1 MATQLDALIVAPDDA
16 VAESL
21 EHALLV
27 GGLGAHCRRAS
38 DAAEM
43 AMALAGANWDIV
55 LAELDAPGFSATEA
69 VEVLAEHGRD
79 IPLIAIPEYSG
90 LEPIVDLVNRGL
102 RNVVSRE
109 HLDRLATT
117 VELEISRRDAR
128 RRQRELEAELRRQAN
143 HDSLTDLPNRRL
155 FFDRLSQGL
164 KRARRQRGRLSLLFI
179 DLDDFKAINDA
190 RGHAFGDALLQE
202 VSRRLEHTIR
212 ESDTAARLG
221 GDEFAV
227 ILDGVVEDGDAAS
240 AVADK
245 IRQSLAPPFQLAGGP
260 HRVSA
265 SIGAA
270 TYPTD
275 GEDVDTLLSFADASM
290 YRQKKMASRA
300 RGLRSGVRK
309 DHVVPADVPLPG
321 SASLYPN
328 PLTSVLTWAAVVP
341 AVAVLFFAGWMAL
354 KALSLGITPE
364 TPRLAGDDGT
374 DGGAISSDIDIMPAS
389 GPAE

>member
-1 MATQLDALIVAPDDA
+1 MNSQLQVLIVATDDA
-16 VAESL
+16 VVRAL
-21 EHALLV
+21 ETALRDGDLAAHCHRVADAQEMQEALL
-27 GGLGAHCRRAS
+27 GGS
-38 DAAEM
+38 
-43 AMALAGANWDIV
+43 WDVV
-55 LAELDAPGFSATEA
+55 LSELDAANFGAAEA
-69 VEVLAEHGRD
+69 VELLAENGRD
-79 IPLIAIPEYSG
+79 IPLIAIPDRAG
-90 LEPIVDLVNRGL
+90 LEPIVAMFNKGL
-102 RNVVSRE
+102 RNVVSRD
-109 HLDRLATT
+109 HLESLATT
-117 VELEISRRDAR
+117 VELEMNRRDAR
-128 RRQRELEAELRRQAN
+128 KRQRELEAELRRQAN

-179 DLDDFKAINDA
+179 DLDDFKAINDH

-202 VSRRLEHTIR
+202 VARRLESTIR

-245 IRQSLAPPFQLAGGP
+245 IRDSLSRPFQLAGGP
-260 HRVSA
+260 HAVSA

-290 YRQKKMASRA
+290 YRQKKNAFRGRSRNQDHGEGEKVDPPMPGITSLIPG
-300 RGLRSGVRK
+300 RFRSPIAWV
-309 DHVVPADVPLPG
+309 
-321 SASLYPN
+321 
-328 PLTSVLTWAAVVP
+328 AAVPV
-341 AVAVLFFAGWMAL
+341 VAALFFAGWFAIMATTDGS
-354 KALSLGITPE
+354 KA
-364 TPRLAGDDGT
+364 RLAGDET
-374 DGGAISSDIDIMPAS
+374 PSGAPAANDVEMAPAS